1 MVSFYLASSMTV
13 LSTALVYGQVNL
25 QETSLS
31 NLSEDRYW
39 CKGRSTLRGQLRYA
53 SWRTVTGERADQLSV
68 MLLSG
73 HILVLGQVNGQE
85 TSLCDLLEDRYL
97 CKGRSTLKGGTFKIL
112 FVYIKDTIKPVRGQ
126 VPGRLPCKL
135 TDKMDHT
142 DTVECIFFLHLIQIF
157 CLLFRSTEGGFSRY
171 PTDDPT
177 ILSDL

>member
-53 SWRTVTGERADQLSV
+53 SWRTVTGERADQLV

-97 CKGRSTLKGGTFKIL
+97 CKGRSTLKGRLKYSSCISRTRSNLLEDRYWWCKGRYRCKGMTPL
-112 FVYIKDTIKPVRGQ
+112 FCFSEENI
-126 VPGRLPCKL
+126 LPCHFSEMRGKYENIRSKL
-135 TDKMDHT
+135 K
-142 DTVECIFFLHLIQIF
+142 
-157 CLLFRSTEGGFSRY
+157 
-171 PTDDPT
+171 
-177 ILSDL
+177 